1 MSSMDQPDSIF
12 EKLFLLSNDL
22 VCIADTEGYFKEVN
36 TSFKR
41 ILGWEDDYLLQTPFT
56 ELVHPSDLDG
66 LRAEM
71 ELLKKGTPSIQF
83 ISRIATAQDGY
94 KTIQWS
100 CMPEPYTD
108 RLFAI
113 GRDITSLQDEIHK
126 RKLLEAEL
134 TRATEML
141 EQTNRVAK
149 VGGWE
154 FNPISHK
161 LYWTEETRHIIEVED
176 HYQPQLDTAILFF
189 KEGIDREMIKMAIQ
203 ECIEYGTPYELELR
217 ITSAKGQMRWVKC
230 MGKGILKDGVCLRIY
245 GSFQNITKRKE
256 AEFEALRSKT
266 ILSSFVEH
274 VPAAVVMLDRNMV
287 IVAVS
292 NRWIEEYKMD
302 GTAVVGLSYY
312 DCFPLIDQERR
323 DRHQRILA
331 GATEQMEEDLF
342 YSNNPDQLEHTAWE
356 MRPWYEADGA
366 IGGIMI
372 FTQDVTQVVQQRNE
386 LAAAK
391 QMAEDANS
399 AKSDF
404 LASMSHEIRTPLN
417 GVIGFTDLVLK
428 TELSDMQR
436 EYLSIAYQSANS
448 LLDVINDVLD
458 FSKIEAG
465 KMELSIE
472 ECDLHELCNQATD
485 IISFQIKS
493 KGLQLIL
500 DISPDIP
507 YCVWVDAIR
516 LKQILINMLGNA
528 VKFTAKG
535 EIELKIELLEQKGN
549 QSKIRFCVRD
559 TGIGIKADRQES
571 IFHAFEQVD
580 SSVTKKYGGTGLGLA
595 ITNKLLG
602 LMDSRL
608 QLYSTPDEGSLFF
621 FEVILK
627 TSGCEDVQEDK
638 ATKLRACLTT
648 DQERSV
654 DLEQKQ
660 FTLLVADDNAFN
672 LLLAKTLIK
681 RLIPNTVV
689 IEVANGVEAVEAFE
703 SHRPDLILMD
713 IQMPDLNGYDATK
726 QIRRLEGVKQTT
738 PIIALTAS
746 NEKDERDRCLDAGM
760 NDLVVKPIVENLLAA
775 VLKKWLQ
782 LRD

>member
-22 VCIADTEGYFKEVN
+22 VCVAGTDGYFHEVN
-36 TSFKR
+36 SSFEK
-41 ILGWEDDYLLQTPFT
+41 ILGWKPEYLLKTPFI
-56 ELVHPSDLDG
+56 ELVHPLDVENH
-66 LRAEM
+66 LAEM
-71 ELLKKGTPSIQF
+71 ELLKLGTPSIQF
-83 ISRIATAQDGY
+83 IARVATANHDY

-100 CMPEPYTD
+100 CMPDPTNHK
-108 RLFAI
+108 LFAI
-113 GRDITSLQDEIHK
+113 GRDISGLQHEAEK
-126 RKLLEAEL
+126 RLQLEAEL
-134 TRATEML
+134 LRATEML

-154 FNPISHK
+154 YNPDSEK
-161 LYWTEETRHIIEVED
+161 LYWTAETRNIIEVEAD
-176 HYQPQLDTAILFF
+176 YEPELATAVLFF
-189 KEGIDREMIKMAIQ
+189 REGTDRERVISAVKQCLID
-203 ECIEYGTPYELELR
+203 GTAYELELR
-217 ITSAKGQMRWVKC
+217 MISAKGKKLWVKC
-230 MGKGILKDGVCLRIY
+230 RGTGIMENGVCKRLY

-274 VPAAVVMLDRNMV
+274 VPAAVVMLDRDMH

-302 GTAVVGLSYY
+302 GHAVVGRSYY
-312 DCFPLIDQERR
+312 DCFPLITPERKE
-323 DRHQRILA
+323 RHLRILS

-342 YSNNPDQLEHTAWE
+342 YSNDPDKLEHTAWE
-356 MRPWYEADGA
+356 MRPWYEADSA

-372 FTQDVTQVVQQRNE
+372 FTQNVTHVVQQRND

-428 TELSDMQR
+428 TELSTTQR

-465 KMELSIE
+465 KMELAIE

-493 KGLQLIL
+493 KGLKLLL

-507 YCVWVDAIR
+507 YCVWVDPIR
-516 LKQILINMLGNA
+516 LKQILINLLGNA
-528 VKFTAKG
+528 VKFTTEG
-535 EIELKIELLEQKGN
+535 EIELKIELLEKTGN
-549 QSKIRFCVRD
+549 QSKVRFCVRD
-559 TGIGIKADRQES
+559 TGVGIKLDRQES
-571 IFHAFEQVD
+571 IFHAFAQED

-595 ITNKLLG
+595 ITNKLLS

-608 QLYSTPDEGSLFF
+608 QLYSTPEEGSLFF
-621 FEVILK
+621 FEVLLK
-627 TSGCEDVQEDK
+627 TSVCEDIQEDK
-638 ATKLRACLTT
+638 AAQLKACSIDDAENSLG
-648 DQERSV
+648 
-654 DLEQKQ
+654 LPQKQ
-660 FTLLVADDNAFN
+660 FTILVADDNAFN
-672 LLLAKTLIK
+672 LLLAKTIIK
-681 RLIPNTVV
+681 RLIPNTLVS
-689 IEVANGVEAVEAFE
+689 EVANGIDAVAAFE
-703 SHRPDLILMD
+703 AQSPDLILMD
-713 IQMPDLNGYDATK
+713 IQMPELNGYDATK
-726 QIRRLEGVKQTT
+726 QIRQLNNGKNV

-760 NDLVVKPIVENLLAA
+760 DDLVVKPIVEDLLAT
-775 VLKKWLQ
+775 VLKKWLKIKE
-782 LRD
+782 

>member
-12 EKLFLLSNDL
+12 EKLFHLSNDL
-22 VCIADTEGYFKEVN
+22 VCVAGTDGYFKEVN
-36 TSFKR
+36 ASFTK
-41 ILGWEDDYLLQTPFT
+41 ILGWDPEYLLKTPFT
-56 ELVHPSDLDG
+56 ELVHPADLEN
-66 LRAEM
+66 LQAEM
-71 ELLKKGTPSIQF
+71 ELLKKGTPSIHF
-83 ISRIATAQDGY
+83 ISRIATPNDSY

-100 CMPEPYTD
+100 CMPDPATD
-108 RLFAI
+108 KLFAI
-113 GRDITSLQDEIHK
+113 GRDVSFLQDEIHK
-126 RKLLEAEL
+126 REQLEAEL
-134 TRATEML
+134 LRATEML

-154 FNPISHK
+154 FNPMSDK
-161 LYWTEETRHIIEVED
+161 LYWTAETRQIIEVED
-176 HYQPQLDTAILFF
+176 NYEPKLDAAILFF
-189 KEGIDREMIKMAIQ
+189 KAGIDREMIKMALQ
-203 ECIEYGTPYELELR
+203 QCMGDGTPYELELR
-217 ITSAKGQMRWVKC
+217 MISAKGNLRWVKC
-230 MGKGILKDGVCLRIY
+230 LGKGILEDGICKRIY

-274 VPAAVVMLDRNMV
+274 VPAAVVMLDRNMS

-312 DCFPLIDQERR
+312 DCFPLIDQERK

-428 TELSDMQR
+428 TELSDTQR

-465 KMELSIE
+465 KMELAIE

-493 KGLQLIL
+493 KGLKLIL

-621 FEVILK
+621 FEVILR
-627 TSGCEDVQEDK
+627 TSVCEDVQEDK
-638 ATKLRACLTT
+638 AAKLRACAVVDPDDLT
-648 DQERSV
+648 E
-654 DLEQKQ
+654 LPQKQ
-660 FTLLVADDNAFN
+660 FSILVADDNAFN
-672 LLLAKTLIK
+672 LLLAKTIIK
-681 RLIPNTVV
+681 RLIPNTLVA
-689 IEVANGVEAVEAFE
+689 EVGNGVEAVKSFQE
-703 SHRPDLILMD
+703 HRHDLILMD

-726 QIRRLEGVKQTT
+726 QIRQLEGGQQT

-760 NDLVVKPIVENLLAA
+760 DDLVVKPIVEDLLAA
-775 VLKKWLQ
+775 TLKKWLKIK
-782 LRD
+782 D